1 MNQQNLKTIVRGAYD
16 IQKLRIQMGNRIV
29 GNFKAKLGQDAGAK
43 EETLDE
49 DAKAVLGNLRT
60 EFKKITDGVKKFPK
74 QKDFEGTE
82 VISDFTELC
91 LVAQYVG
98 LEKHE
103 HEHFKRLGQILR
115 EYPVFSKFLDDV
127 NGVGPAMAGVI
138 VSEIDISKARYPS
151 SLWAYAG
158 LDSVSKWVWQRT
170 TVCKANLA
178 AEAPAVQVDMELQAI
193 EEDGKCVI
201 PDGEVVLHR
210 VADDAFEREPQEGV
224 FADADSEAF
233 IKIKRNGFEYDC
245 LYRQFHC
252 GGRSRR
258 KEHLRDVEYT
268 DKDGKKAIRK
278 GITFN
283 PFLKTKLTGVLGPSF
298 LKVRESPYKD
308 VYYDYKHRL
317 ESHAKY
323 GVDTDTSKG
332 RRHNMAIR
340 YAVKRFLVDLYVAWR
355 TIEGLPV
362 AEEYSKAK
370 LGIEHAA

>member
-1 MNQQNLKTIVRGAYD
+1 MDQQQLKTIVRGAYD

-29 GNFKAKLGQDAGAK
+29 GNFKAKLGQEAGEK
-43 EETLDE
+43 EESLDE
-49 DAKAVLGNLRT
+49 DAKDILRNLRV
-60 EFKKITDGVKKFPK
+60 EFKKITDGVKAFPK
-74 QKDFEGTE
+74 QKTFEGTE
-82 VISDFTELC
+82 VISSFTELC

-103 HEHFKRLGQILR
+103 DEHFKRLGQILR
-115 EYPVFSKFLDDV
+115 EYPIFSEFLDDV
-127 NGVGPAMAGVI
+127 SGVGPAMAGVI
-138 VSEIDISKARYPS
+138 VSEIDISKAKYPS

-158 LDSVSKWVWQRT
+158 LDVAR
-170 TVCKANLA
+170 
-178 AEAPAVQVDMELQAI
+178 
-193 EEDGKCVI
+193 DG
-201 PDGEVVLHR
+201 
-210 VADDAFEREPQEGV
+210 
-224 FADADSEAF
+224 
-233 IKIKRNGFEYDC
+233 
-245 LYRQFHC
+245 

-258 KEHLRDVEYT
+258 KEHLRDVEYE
-268 DKDGKKAIRK
+268 DKDGKPQTKK

-308 VYYDYKHRL
+308 AYYDYKHRL